1 MGKATKPRLNPRS
14 KGGRPRQPG
23 ERTKGG
29 RLKHSPNERVLQ
41 MRSVFGVDHIGQ
53 AFSPIQVAFKN
64 GWLSEADCRT
74 AAEFASL
81 HAAAG
86 MGRSSISLSA
96 GMEVKPGADTSGD
109 VTAASFFATL
119 PDREVAQIWDAV
131 FTDDGGPALGREEA
145 AARAMKRWKAACA
158 AMTPDQREEVHN
170 VCILDSFPQW
180 VIQRAHGHMETSWE
194 RKRDLLIAGLRA
206 IRAELHPPKAREPIN
221 TGARGA
227 PSSAPSPVPPRVI
240 EHTVYVDE
248 DGEPLLEVE
257 RVVRRPAA

>member
-1 MGKATKPRLNPRS
+1 MKIHFIRETS
-14 KGGRPRQPG
+14 GGPY
-23 ERTKGG
+23 
-29 RLKHSPNERVLQ
+29 
-41 MRSVFGVDHIGQ
+41 
-53 AFSPIQVAFKN
+53 
-64 GWLSEADCRT
+64 
-74 AAEFASL
+74 
-81 HAAAG
+81 AAAG

-119 PDREVAQIWDAV
+119 PDREVAEIWDAV
-131 FTDDGGPALGREEA
+131 FTDDGGRALGREEA
-145 AARAMKRWKAACA
+145 AGRAMKRWKQACA
-158 AMTPDQREEVHN
+158 AMTPEQREEVHN

-206 IRAELHPPKAREPIN
+206 IRAELHPPKGKPER
-221 TGARGA
+221 A
-227 PSSAPSPVPPRVI
+227 PVASTLSTPSRAQVER
-240 EHTVYVDE
+240 TVYVDE

>member
-1 MGKATKPRLNPRS
+1 
-14 KGGRPRQPG
+14 
-23 ERTKGG
+23 
-29 RLKHSPNERVLQ
+29 
-41 MRSVFGVDHIGQ
+41 
-53 AFSPIQVAFKN
+53 
-64 GWLSEADCRT
+64 
-74 AAEFASL
+74 
-81 HAAAG
+81 

-119 PDREVAQIWDAV
+119 PDREVAEIWDAV

-145 AARAMKRWKAACA
+145 AARAMKRWKLACA
-158 AMTPDQREEVHN
+158 AMSPDQREEVHN

-180 VIQRAHGHMETSWE
+180 IIQRAHGHMETSWE

-206 IRAELHPPKAREPIN
+206 IRAELHPPKGKPEKQPETAV
-221 TGARGA
+221 A
-227 PSSAPSPVPPRVI
+227 SPRPRAQV
-240 EHTVYVDE
+240 ERTVYVDE

>member
-23 ERTKGG
+23 ERTKSG

-53 AFSPIQVAFKN
+53 AFSPIQIALRN

-81 HAAAG
+81 YAAAG

-96 GMEVKPGADTSGD
+96 GMEVKPGADTTGD
-109 VTAASFFATL
+109 VTAPGFFATL
-119 PDREVAQIWDAV
+119 PDREVAEIWDAV
-131 FTDDGGPALGREEA
+131 FTDDGGRALNREEA
-145 AARAMKRWKAACA
+145 AARAMKRWKLACA
-158 AMTPDQREEVHN
+158 AMTPEQREEVHN

-180 VIQRAHGHMETSWE
+180 IIQRAYGRMDTSWE
-194 RKRDLLIAGLRA
+194 RKRDLLMGGLRA
-206 IRAELHPPKAREPIN
+206 ARTALNPPKGKPERRPETPV
-221 TGARGA
+221 
-227 PSSAPSPVPPRVI
+227 SSATGRAQI
-240 EHTVYVDE
+240 ERTVYVNE